1 MPLWAWIALA
11 NCLAVLWVFTGVLGE
26 LEVVDATGKHW
37 LNVLVRLLYV
47 LAFACLGV
55 LVALIVEGSAY
66 FYARRQR
73 RAA

>member
-1 MPLWAWIALA
+1 MPLWGWVALA
-11 NCLAVLWVFTGVLGE
+11 NCLAVLWVFSGVMGE
-26 LEVVDATGKHW
+26 LQIDDNRW

-55 LVALIVEGSAY
+55 MVALVIEGSAY
-66 FYARRQR
+66 LYARRQR